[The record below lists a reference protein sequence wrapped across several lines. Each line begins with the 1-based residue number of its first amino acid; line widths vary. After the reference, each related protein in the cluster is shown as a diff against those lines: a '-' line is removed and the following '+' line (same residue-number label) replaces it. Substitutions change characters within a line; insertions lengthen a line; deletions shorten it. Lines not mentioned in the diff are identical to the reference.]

1 MCQHA
6 WDKECTDSWKTLFLG
21 VSMKLVLKE
30 INNLIVDWVKI
41 LLIKVVSII
50 QIVENPNRTKAWSK
64 DEFTLCL
71 S

>member
-30 INNLIVDWVKI
+30 INNLIVDWVED
-41 LLIKVVSII
+41 SPH
-50 QIVENPNRTKAWSK
+50 QGGEHHPNCWKSK
-64 DEFTLCL
+64 
-71 S
+71 